1 MSARDDILN
10 ADLPIDHPNHPFPID
25 RYRAMA
31 AAEIELGHMTVAA
44 GKASGN
50 VLQERSGEVFLGL
63 RLAVDDEENA
73 RLEGEREQMWA
84 WIRGRIG
91 NLGLK
96 PEARE
101 EGNDVPVR

>member
-10 ADLPIDHPNHPFPID
+10 ANLPIDHPDHPFNLD

-31 AAEIELGHMTVAA
+31 AAEIELGQMTVYA
-44 GKASGN
+44 GLARGD
-50 VLQERSGEVFLGL
+50 VTLARHGQVFLGL

-73 RLEGEREQMWA
+73 RLEREYAAMWEWLRA
-84 WIRGRIG
+84 RP
-91 NLGLK
+91 GLK
-96 PEARE
+96 SGDSE